1 MTTYIN
7 GRFLTQPLSGV
18 QRYAREITRALDAE
32 LAVEPALV
40 RLPRPR
46 SRPPPDGGAALT
58 CWCCWGG
65 GRCCRN
71 AG

>member
-32 LAVEPALV
+32 LARSQRPQHQLGPIEVLLPHAAPMPDWQVLRPA
-40 RLPRPR
+40 
-46 SRPPPDGGAALT
+46 
-58 CWCCWGG
+58 
-65 GRCCRN
+65 
-71 AG
+71 